1 MKRLT
6 ITALLGSMLLLGG
19 CDDKEG
25 LSKVDKDSKQSSAV
39 TYDLADPRG
48 QKLTVTETD
57 ELDFG
62 HDKPYTL
69 VVFWATWCPPCK
81 AEIPHLTDI
90 QSSYDNVTIIAS
102 LVEQDKPDSE
112 LLEFMDEYEMG
123 YFVSNTDDDY
133 ALSKKI
139 AGKIGIGE
147 IKTIPTM
154 ALFKNG
160 QYVSHWVGPVP
171 PEMITSKLETDGE
184 KE

>member
-6 ITALLGSMLLLGG
+6 MTALLGSLLFLSG
-19 CDDKEG
+19 CDEKQE
-25 LSKVDKDSKQSSAV
+25 LSKVDQNSKQSSTI
-39 TYDLADPRG
+39 TYDLSDPRG
-48 QKLTVTETD
+48 ETLTVTETK

-90 QSSYDNVTIIAS
+90 QSSYDNIKIIAS

-112 LLEFMDEYEMG
+112 LLDFMRDYEMG

-139 AGKIGIGE
+139 AGKIGIGQ

-160 QYVSHWVGPVP
+160 EYVSHWVGPVP
-171 PEMITSKLETDGE
+171 PEMITSKLKTGG
-184 KE
+184 K

>member
-1 MKRLT
+1 MKKLT
-6 ITALLGSMLLLGG
+6 ITALIGTALFFGG
-19 CDDKEG
+19 CDDKPE
-25 LSKVDKDSKQSSAV
+25 LSKVDKENNDPISAI
-39 TYDLADPRG
+39 TYNLSDPRG
-48 QKLTVTETD
+48 QTLTVTETD

-90 QSSYDNVTIIAS
+90 QNNYDNIKIIAS
-102 LVEQDKPDSE
+102 LVEKDKSNDA
-112 LLEFMDEYEMG
+112 LLDFMRDYEIS
-123 YFVSNTDDDY
+123 YFVSNTDDDF

-147 IKTIPTM
+147 VKTIPTI

-160 QYVSHWVGPVP
+160 EYVSHWIGPVP
-171 PEMITSKLETDGE
+171 PEMITSKLESQ
-184 KE
+184 KSQ